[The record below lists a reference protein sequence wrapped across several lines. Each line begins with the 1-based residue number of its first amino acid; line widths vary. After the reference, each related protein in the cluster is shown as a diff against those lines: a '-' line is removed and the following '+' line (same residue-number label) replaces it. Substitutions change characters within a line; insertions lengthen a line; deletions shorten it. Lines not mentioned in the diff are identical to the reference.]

1 MATIISAFL
10 DDQVTG
16 QKMTAHAKNALSGA
30 LRLAQNAC
38 VEKVSDLHLFFAI
51 FLETGSMGA
60 NMLRDFGV
68 ENKHFKDFPELL
80 PKTKEA
86 GAKAVPLRLSP
97 LLKTILVRSYVI
109 AKDFGYAYV
118 GTEHMIYAFL
128 ENQSESTGD
137 ILSLVGWEKNNSQLP
152 LTNTNPALSDLARMI
167 DFPNLLFKKNESSPD
182 ADNLQKYCIDLNVTV
197 AKKAEAIIGRERE
210 LKRIENILGRK
221 NKNNPLLIGSP
232 GIGKTAIVS
241 LLAQAINSDAVPP
254 FLLGKRIMNLDLTA
268 LIAGTGFRGEF
279 ETRLRHIFREVQEKK
294 NVILFI
300 DEIHTVI
307 GAGNVPGSLDLANI
321 LKPAL
326 SSGEIQIIGA
336 TTSAEYKKHF
346 EKDSALERRFQP
358 VQINE
363 PSLAETKAILSGI
376 KAHYEAFHDVIIS
389 ERVIDLIVNL
399 SDHYLKDRFF
409 PDKALDVLDEASA
422 NLRAKRELSAKA
434 KKIRAL
440 EKEFNQVFWQKE
452 ASLSE
457 QAFEK
462 ALELKNQ
469 EENLRQEIT
478 ALRTHKETPKKQPLT
493 EEDILETFSHL
504 SHIPQSK
511 LAQEKNSKIANVKNI
526 LTQKIIGQTEA
537 LEKVSSVLIRSQFG
551 LGSFERPL
559 GSFLFLGPSGT
570 GKTLTAQILAEEFFG
585 QAHSAPK
592 PLIRIDMSEFME
604 RHSVSGL
611 IGSPAGYVGFGEGGR
626 LTEKVRRSPH
636 SVVLFDEIE
645 KAHPDVFNLLLQ
657 ILEDGVLTDAAGL
670 EVNFKNT
677 IIILTTNLDLSDI
690 IASRK
695 LGFRDF
701 SQPETTPEKENK
713 EALLLEK
720 LSEKIKPELLNRLDH
735 LVIFNT
741 LTKKDLEK
749 ISELEL
755 AKLKKRLEKQDL
767 KIVFTKNVASFIA
780 EKSLAEKFGA
790 RPIRRNIQ
798 KLVEEKIAEL
808 IMQDALKNNTLYV
821 SIKNEELV
829 LK

>member
-1 MATIISAFL
+1 
-10 DDQVTG
+10 G

-38 VEKVSDLHLFFAI
+38 VEEVTDLHLFFAI
-51 FLETGSMGA
+51 FLETGSLGA

-68 ENKHFKDFPELL
+68 ENKHFKNLPELL
-80 PKTKEA
+80 PKTTKNDA
-86 GAKAVPLRLSP
+86 PVSPPRLTP

-118 GTEHMIYAFL
+118 GTEHMVYAL
-128 ENQSESTGD
+128 IEDPGRETGS
-137 ILSLVGWEKNNSQLP
+137 ILASVGWEKNDRPQIPN
-152 LTNTNPALSDLARMI
+152 NPVLSDLAQMI
-167 DFPNLLFKKNESSPD
+167 DFPNLLFKKTEPARV
-182 ADNLQKYCIDLNVTV
+182 ADNLQKYCIDLNAEV
-197 AKKAEAIIGRERE
+197 AKKAAAIVGRERE
-210 LKRIENILGRK
+210 LKRVINILGRK

-232 GIGKTAIVS
+232 GVGKTAIVS
-241 LLAQAINSDAVPP
+241 LLAQAINNDAVPP

-279 ETRLRHIFREVQEKK
+279 ETRLRHIFREVQERK

-307 GAGNVPGSLDLANI
+307 GAGNVPGGLDLANI
-321 LKPAL
+321 LKPAI

-346 EKDSALERRFQP
+346 EKDSALERRFQS

-363 PSLAETKAILSGI
+363 PSIAETKAILSGI
-376 KAHYEAFHDVIIS
+376 KVHYEAFHDVTIS
-389 ERVIDLIVNL
+389 EHVIDLIVNL
-399 SDHYLKDRFF
+399 ADRYLKDRFF

-422 NLRAKRELSAKA
+422 NLRAKREPSASA
-434 KKIRAL
+434 KKIRTL
-440 EKEFNQVFWQKE
+440 EKELNQIFWQKE
-452 ASLSE
+452 TLLSE

-462 ALELKNQ
+462 ALKLKDQ
-469 EENLRQEIT
+469 EENLKQQIA
-478 ALRTHKETPKKQPLT
+478 ALKNHKETRKKQPLT
-493 EEDILETFSHL
+493 EDDITETL
-504 SHIPQSK
+504 SHISRIPQSK
-511 LAQEKNSKIANVKNI
+511 LSQEKNSKIINIKNI
-526 LTQKIIGQTEA
+526 LSQKIIGQTEA
-537 LEKVSSVLIRSQFG
+537 LEKIASVLIRSQFG

-570 GKTLTAQILAEEFFG
+570 GKTLTAQILAQEFFG
-585 QAHSAPK
+585 QVHSAPK

-626 LTEKVRRSPH
+626 LTEKVRQSPH

-677 IIILTTNLDLSDI
+677 IVILTTNLDLSDI
-690 IASRK
+690 FASRK

-701 SQPETTPEKENK
+701 AQPEATSEKESN

-749 ISELEL
+749 ITGLEL
-755 AKLKKRLEKQDL
+755 STLKKRLEKQSL
-767 KIVFTKNVASFIA
+767 KIVFSPQVSKFIA

-798 KLVEEKIAEL
+798 KLLEEKIAEL
-808 IMQDALKNNTLYV
+808 IMQDTLKNNTLNV
-821 SIKNEELV
+821 SVKDDKLV

>member
-38 VEKVSDLHLFFAI
+38 VEEVTDLHLFFAI

-68 ENKHFKDFPELL
+68 ENKHFKNLPELL
-80 PKTKEA
+80 PKTKVTDEKSA
-86 GAKAVPLRLSP
+86 PIKLS
-97 LLKTILVRSYVI
+97 LALKTVLVRSYVI

-118 GTEHMIYAFL
+118 GTEHMVYALL
-128 ENQSESTGD
+128 ENPGRETGS
-137 ILSLVGWEKNNSQLP
+137 ILASVGWEKNNHPQIP
-152 LTNTNPALSDLARMI
+152 NNPVLSDLAQMI
-167 DFPNLLFKKNESSPD
+167 DFPNLLFKKTEPTRV
-182 ADNLQKYCIDLNVTV
+182 ADNLQKYCIDLNAEV
-197 AKKAEAIIGRERE
+197 AKKAEPIVGREHE

-232 GIGKTAIVS
+232 GVGKTAIVS
-241 LLAQAINSDAVPP
+241 LLAQAINNDAVPP

-279 ETRLRHIFREVQEKK
+279 ETRLRHIFREVREKK

-307 GAGNVPGSLDLANI
+307 GAGNVPGGLDLANI
-321 LKPAL
+321 LKPAI

-346 EKDSALERRFQP
+346 EKDSALERRFQS

-363 PSLAETKAILSGI
+363 PSIAETKAILSGI
-376 KAHYEAFHDVIIS
+376 KAHYEAFHDVTIS
-389 ERVIDLIVNL
+389 EHVIDLIVNL
-399 SDHYLKDRFF
+399 ADRYLKDRFF

-422 NLRAKRELSAKA
+422 NLRAKREPSASA
-434 KKIRAL
+434 KKIRSL
-440 EKEFNQVFWQKE
+440 EKELNQIFWQKE
-452 ASLSE
+452 ALLSE

-462 ALELKNQ
+462 ALKLKDQ
-469 EENLRQEIT
+469 EENLKQQIA
-478 ALRTHKETPKKQPLT
+478 ALKNHKETRRKQPLT
-493 EEDILETFSHL
+493 EDDIIETL
-504 SHIPQSK
+504 SHISRIPQSK
-511 LAQEKNSKIANVKNI
+511 LSQEKNSKIINIKNI
-526 LTQKIIGQTEA
+526 LSQKIIGQTEA
-537 LEKVSSVLIRSQFG
+537 LEKVASVLIRSQFG

-570 GKTLTAQILAEEFFG
+570 GKTLTAQILAQEFFG

-626 LTEKVRRSPH
+626 LTEKVRQNPH

-677 IIILTTNLDLSDI
+677 IVILTTNLDLSDI
-690 IASRK
+690 FASRK

-701 SQPETTPEKENK
+701 AQPEATLEKESN

-749 ISELEL
+749 ITGLEL
-755 AKLKKRLEKQDL
+755 STLKKRLEKQNL
-767 KIVFTKNVASFIA
+767 KIVFSPQVAKFIA

-798 KLVEEKIAEL
+798 KLLEEKIAEL
-808 IMQDALKNNTLYV
+808 IMQDELKNNTLNV
-821 SIKNEELV
+821 LVKNEELI